1 MRSGETS
8 DQVPD
13 RQEIERMRRVF
24 FRKTR
29 PYSLLIYGVFAVMA
43 GLLAAVALSESLVP
57 AIVGLLLGIAIAVPT
72 YILSVRTSVS
82 ARSTRGLVVVAAVGG
97 TVLSALLSDLPS
109 TLDTIWSGAA
119 AGFLGAMIVAIVM
132 IRRRLAHDD
141 RLFLRRY
148 QLGFDPRHPWRWLRG

>member
-1 MRSGETS
+1 MRSDETS

-13 RQEIERMRRVF
+13 RQEIERMRQVF

-29 PYSLLIYGVFAVMA
+29 PYSILICGVFAVMA

-57 AIVGLLLGIAIAVPT
+57 ATVGLLLGSAIAVPA
-72 YILSVRTSVS
+72 YVLSVRTPVS
-82 ARSTRGLVVVAAVGG
+82 ARSTRSLLLGVVLG
-97 TVLSALLSDLPS
+97 TTGLSAMLSDLPS
-109 TLDTIWSGAA
+109 TLDTMLSGAA

-141 RLFLRRY
+141 RLFLRQY